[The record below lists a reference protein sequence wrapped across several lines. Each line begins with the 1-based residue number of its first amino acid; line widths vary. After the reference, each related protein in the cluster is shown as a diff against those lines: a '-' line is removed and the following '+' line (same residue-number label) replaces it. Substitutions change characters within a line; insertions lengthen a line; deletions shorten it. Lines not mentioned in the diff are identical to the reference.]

1 MRKLAYVGSWKRS
14 MVVRNRSESLRDQ
27 RRVSYETRRVTR
39 IDTDQVT
46 QRREWRCFSTAS

>member
-46 QRREWRCFSTAS
+46 QRREEVFFYC